1 MPNVLTGGVLLVK
14 FISKGSIQLTRTKH
28 LTNNYMTDTFFATSN
43 CGLCAHYS
51 PQGRRG
57 GTCERLDALVESKWD
72 ACPLFANPFA
82 LSKYITEETE
92 KLSGTAIQTVS
103 R

>member
-1 MPNVLTGGVLLVK
+1 MFCGGVLLVN
-14 FISKGSIQLTRTKH
+14 FISGSIQLNRTKH
-28 LTNNYMTDTFFATSN
+28 LINNYMNETFFAISN

-57 GTCERLDALVESKWD
+57 GNCQQLNALVESKWD
-72 ACPLFANPFA
+72 ACPLFTSPFA
-82 LSKYITEETE
+82 LKNYTIDEAKQILET
-92 KLSGTAIQTVS
+92 TIQISS

>member
-1 MPNVLTGGVLLVK
+1 MLPAK
-14 FISKGSIQLTRTKH
+14 FTSKGSIQLNRTKH

-57 GTCERLDALVESKWD
+57 GNCQQLNALVESKWD

-82 LSKYITEETE
+82 LKKYIIGEAEQLLET
-92 KLSGTAIQTVS
+92 AMQTVG